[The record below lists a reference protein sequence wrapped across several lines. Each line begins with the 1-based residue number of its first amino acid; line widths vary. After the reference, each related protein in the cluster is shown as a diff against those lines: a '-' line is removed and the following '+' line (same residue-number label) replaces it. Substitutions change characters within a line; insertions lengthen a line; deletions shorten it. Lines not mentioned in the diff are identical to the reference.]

1 VFSEAFL
8 LFFTN
13 LVGIVLAA
21 TLTFYVLGYSGTL
34 RSKRR
39 LVVVA
44 VVMLAISFPL
54 QRSYTE
60 IVQKHRIARAL
71 AKERYLDNG
80 KYIMIRET
88 SVSHNGG
95 RLRLDL
101 VLVVR
106 STLRR
111 ADLNLLR
118 EKLERRFGRRLDI
131 HARLEYIL

>member
-1 VFSEAFL
+1 
-8 LFFTN
+8 
-13 LVGIVLAA
+13 
-21 TLTFYVLGYSGTL
+21 
-34 RSKRR
+34 
-39 LVVVA
+39 
-44 VVMLAISFPL
+44 
-54 QRSYTE
+54 
-60 IVQKHRIARAL
+60 
-71 AKERYLDNG
+71 
-80 KYIMIRET
+80 MIRET